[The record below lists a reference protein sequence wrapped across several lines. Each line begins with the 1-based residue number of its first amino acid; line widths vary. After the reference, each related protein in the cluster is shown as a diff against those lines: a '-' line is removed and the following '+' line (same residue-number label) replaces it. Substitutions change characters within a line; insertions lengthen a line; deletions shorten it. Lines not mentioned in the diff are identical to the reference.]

1 MLKNAKAQMLCGN
14 NNNIRELDKELIEI
28 GVELSD
34 DTFFNIID
42 FQIEIIDMYEKKIE
56 ELKKH

>member
-34 DTFFNIID
+34 DTFFDIID

-56 ELKKH
+56 ELKKQ